1 MNCSNTPFPG
11 PAYTPCG
18 GKPFRVMLLRNTQ
31 KNSFWADEIKKFTT
45 PALLSFQNLPGG
57 GPILLSW
64 RGPRERS
71 ASELPPPPLKIL
83 KR

>member
-1 MNCSNTPFPG
+1 MNCSNSPFPG

-31 KNSFWADEIKKFTT
+31 KKLVLGQRNKKVYYTGL
-45 PALLSFQNLPGG
+45 PSFQNLPGG